1 MVFFLHYFS
10 EMMDVT
16 TPTGMMVENMEYMP
30 DIVPAM
36 LNLMNRE
43 DTVSL
48 DHTFD
53 DKSRIIFFYFLM
65 RTYVMT
71 L

>member
-53 DKSRIIFFYFLM
+53 DKSRII
-65 RTYVMT
+65 
-71 L
+71 